1 MEEAR
6 LLRED
11 EKKLIIELIKQPQ
24 DNEIAPFDLSA
35 QTVVELKDGGM
46 GSLYFVD
53 ISRQKLDRRMLK
65 CVAELQ
71 FDDDDGVPILTS
83 LNIDQDGKLFELDI
97 WKVDYSPVIKYPAPN

>member
-1 MEEAR
+1 
-6 LLRED
+6 
-11 EKKLIIELIKQPQ
+11 
-24 DNEIAPFDLSA
+24 
-35 QTVVELKDGGM
+35 
-46 GSLYFVD
+46 
-53 ISRQKLDRRMLK
+53 MLK